1 MKLWKR
7 GLRKDYASVK
17 RWGQTHPEEIADICL
32 HLFLQS
38 DRFITDRSAM
48 DFTIANYMVG
58 SVKENSLNND
68 SVHSPHKVQFPFF
81 PSVSCI
87 KRNLIIEA
95 CNKSEACSRQ
105 G

>member
-1 MKLWKR
+1 MKLRVQSHAK
-7 GLRKDYASVK
+7 
-17 RWGQTHPEEIADICL
+17 EIADICL
-32 HLFLQS
+32 HVFLQS

-68 SVHSPHKVQFPFF
+68 SVHSPQKVQFRFF

-87 KRNLIIEA
+87 KRNRVKEE

>member
-68 SVHSPHKVQFPFF
+68 SVHSPHKVHFLSSPRC
-81 PSVSCI
+81 PVSKEI
-87 KRNLIIEA
+87 LL
-95 CNKSEACSRQ
+95 
-105 G
+105 